1 MSAWSI
7 IIRPV
12 QSEKALR
19 LIEEQNTLTFI
30 VDRKATKHDIKRA
43 IESAF
48 GVKVEKVNTLIT
60 PRGEKKAYVK
70 LAKEYSA
77 SDVAARLGLLYPAF
91 RSMLGCGFYRYAY
104 NISVIGICSAPC
116 VRLWLPFLAVC

>member
-1 MSAWSI
+1 MSAADPWKI

-12 QSEKALR
+12 QSEKALQ
-19 LIEEQNTLTFI
+19 LIEKANTLTFI
-30 VDRKATKHDIKRA
+30 VDRKATKPEIRRA
-43 IESAF
+43 VEQAF

-77 SDVAARLGLLYPAF
+77 SDIAARLGLL
-91 RSMLGCGFYRYAY
+91 
-104 NISVIGICSAPC
+104 
-116 VRLWLPFLAVC
+116 